1 MKKFLKIFLLLN
13 SLSIISCSP
22 GKGFVKTHKEVE
34 IKSRL
39 SENYQQALYKTNIF
53 FYKKQYS
60 GLLLFKYEQDKKE
73 HSVVLLSELGLSI
86 LELKYQSGEFKMVKH
101 KSFFNKKAAIETLKS
116 DIELLIEQ
124 IPIKEQTFY
133 EAEDSSLIVKRK
145 NKKKEIFYIN
155 KENDVFKIRKRQ
167 NMFMSVNMDL
177 NDYSANIP
185 KEIIIK
191 HHGIKLKLELR
202 LIKQN

>member
-13 SLSIISCSP
+13 SLSVIACSP
-22 GKGFVKTHKEVE
+22 GKGFVETQKEVE
-34 IKSRL
+34 VKSRL
-39 SENYQQALYKTNIF
+39 SKNYKQALYKTNIF

-60 GLLLFKYEQDKKE
+60 GLLLFKYEQEKDE
-73 HSVVLLSELGLSI
+73 YSVVLLSELGLSI

-124 IPIKEQTFY
+124 IPMKEQTCY
-133 EAEDSSLIVKRK
+133 AAKDSSLIVQRR
-145 NKKKEIFYIN
+145 NKKKEVFYIN
-155 KENDVFKIRKRQ
+155 KENEVFKIRKKQ

-177 NDYSANIP
+177 NDYSTNIP
-185 KEIIIK
+185 KEMIIK

-202 LIKQN
+202 LIKQD